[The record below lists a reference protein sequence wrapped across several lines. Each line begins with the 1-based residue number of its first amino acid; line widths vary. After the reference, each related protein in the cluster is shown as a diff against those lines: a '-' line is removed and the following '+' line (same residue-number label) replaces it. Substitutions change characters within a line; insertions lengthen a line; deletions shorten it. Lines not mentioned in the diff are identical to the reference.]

1 MCRRYIWNDYK
12 LEVRLFERDRLMDE
26 GIKYQVFVSSTY
38 TDLIEERISLTNNS
52 RGIKTI

>member
-1 MCRRYIWNDYK
+1 
-12 LEVRLFERDRLMDE
+12 MDE